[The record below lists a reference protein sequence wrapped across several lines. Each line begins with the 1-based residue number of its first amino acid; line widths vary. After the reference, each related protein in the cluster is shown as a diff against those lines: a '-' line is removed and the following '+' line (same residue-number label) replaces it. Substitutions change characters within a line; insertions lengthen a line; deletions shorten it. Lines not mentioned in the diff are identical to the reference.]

1 MARKCRK
8 NDKNPPLR
16 CLLKGFAS
24 GAGEL
29 GGIFAKSVA
38 GRAQKIKKEQK
49 KKAQK
54 VVKVVAKSK
63 KLPPKT
69 QMISNSLV
77 GNVKAGH
84 GGLCHMNKI
93 KKMKGPKHGGEG
105 LKRVGKQLG

>member
-1 MARKCRK
+1 MARKCKK

-16 CLLKGFAS
+16 CLLKSFAR
-24 GAGEL
+24 GAEEV
-29 GGIFAKSVA
+29 GGMAMKGLAMKARKLEREQTKQKPLSVV
-38 GRAQKIKKEQK
+38 RKN
-49 KKAQK
+49 
-54 VVKVVAKSK
+54 

-69 QMISNSLV
+69 QMIANSLV

-105 LKRVGKQLG
+105 LKRVGKQLV